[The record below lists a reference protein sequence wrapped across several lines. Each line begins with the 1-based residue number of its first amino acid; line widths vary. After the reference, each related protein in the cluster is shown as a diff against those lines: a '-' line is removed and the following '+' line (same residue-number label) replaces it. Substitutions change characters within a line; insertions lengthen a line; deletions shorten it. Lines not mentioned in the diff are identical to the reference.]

1 MRRPGLHG
9 GTENLVSYS
18 GSTGSG
24 RRSFSWVDCSA
35 LWRQVLTQCVTL
47 LVVPVLIFVFEGV
60 TWGSS
65 TSLILPGTC
74 FNHQAPQ
81 RFDGKMPVYP
91 LPGHR
96 PSVSPLGQCS
106 GMMTAGEEDTLMYH
120 VSHTG
125 LAYGVASEAS
135 GYGDKVLFTSP
146 SASQC
151 CRRWPAFARLLF
163 DCGRYAYPEGG
174 APLGW
179 GNGVID
185 RFCSYRTSKSGKF
198 STHITRRERQHRA
211 KACPPLWR
219 FPQHAAA
226 DKFNEH
232 PNHIHAPQVAQAQ
245 VSFAGRLV
253 RRKPQLP
260 RILFLKQLLWPSS
273 KQAFKSGGRLS
284 PIVAMPGNNNGSG
297 NSLLGHI
304 KSLQQSFNAMRKNTG
319 KGKGQQQQQQQQQR
333 NNRLSPHQMM
343 LMQGALMRSI
353 PKAIMSKEVR
363 YHRGAPS
370 TSHTFAPRGHG
381 YYDAFVNQP
390 DSLCLASQVGPCTP
404 VEGFTRVN
412 LLGTAGV
419 TDATYTLWSGFQ
431 VATTAKV
438 TDNTSLLIFN
448 PGASDMVVAQHVRL
462 VADGANIASV
472 KTDDISI
479 LAFADFGPV
488 LTPSH
493 WNAIDDHDRAV
504 TEVRQ
509 EPPLDPAGRIE
520 SIPVRGSMR
529 IRNITENFGIG
540 GEVRIMRYNG
550 GLNLNPTDT
559 VANPQSMS
567 VKDYLDICDMLRDT
581 KRALSMDGHELK
593 QPQQSNSYPADHVR
607 SMTFKQDNHFNEAVM
622 YPSYCTIIVLVD
634 NFKASQTQVNN
645 SYSVAMTVQRA
656 ARFKPGTLLHSKSI
670 SPPADAG
677 QHSTHAKLEALKP
690 AAGTVAKGLV
700 NAAAAFGPPPLKAAA
715 AATNKIMNF
724 AEFQRAN
731 QFFRKK
737 G

>member
-1 MRRPGLHG
+1 M
-9 GTENLVSYS
+9 
-18 GSTGSG
+18 
-24 RRSFSWVDCSA
+24 
-35 LWRQVLTQCVTL
+35 LTQCVTL
-47 LVVPVLIFVFEGV
+47 LVVSVLFFVFEGAK
-60 TWGSS
+60 WGSS
-65 TSLILPGTC
+65 TSLILPGTY

-81 RFDGKMPVYP
+81 RFDGKMLVYP

-120 VSHTG
+120 VSRTG

-151 CRRWPAFARLLF
+151 CWRWPAFARLLVG
-163 DCGRYAYPEGG
+163 CGRYAYPEGG

-185 RFCSYRTSKSGKF
+185 RFRSYRTSKSGKF
-198 STHITRRERQHRA
+198 FTHITRRERQHRA
-211 KACPPLWR
+211 KACLPFWQL
-219 FPQHAAA
+219 PQHAAA
-226 DKFNEH
+226 EKINEH

-245 VSFAGRLV
+245 ASFADHLV
-253 RRKPQLP
+253 RRKPQLS
-260 RILFLKQLLWPSS
+260 RILFLKQLLWPSL

-284 PIVAMPGNNNGSG
+284 LIVAMPGNNKGSG

-304 KSLQQSFNAMRKNTG
+304 KSLQQSFNAMKKSTG
-319 KGKGQQQQQQQQQR
+319 KAKGQR
-333 NNRLSPHQMM
+333 NSRMSQNQIM
-343 LMQGALMRSI
+343 LAQGALMRSI
-353 PKAIMSKEVR
+353 PKVIMSKEDR

-419 TDATYTLWSGFQ
+419 TNATYTIQSSDQLT
-431 VATTAKV
+431 VTAQV

-448 PGASDMVVAQHVRL
+448 PGASDMVVAQHIRL
-462 VADGANIASV
+462 IADGANVASV
-472 KTDDISI
+472 KTDDVSV

-488 LTPSH
+488 LSPDPWHT
-493 WNAIDDHDRAV
+493 ADDQDRAV
-504 TEVRQ
+504 TEGRG
-509 EPPLDPAGRIE
+509 EPRLDPAGRIE

-550 GLNLNPTDT
+550 GLNLDPTT
-559 VANPQSMS
+559 QGMT

-607 SMTFKQDNHFNEAVM
+607 SMTFRQDNHFTEAVM
-622 YPSYCTIIVLVD
+622 YPAYCTLIVLVD

-677 QHSTHAKLEALKP
+677 QHSTYARLEALKP

-715 AATNKIMNF
+715 AATGKIMSF
-724 AEFQRAN
+724 AEFQRAK
-731 QFFRKK
+731 QFFGKK
-737 G
+737 Q